1 MKYKVLVKNKKNGM
15 NCFMYR
21 NATIDDLKYILLS
34 LENLDTNKYF
44 IEVKNQEDNK

>member
-44 IEVKNQEDNK
+44 IEVKNQEEE

>member
-15 NCFMYR
+15 NCFIYR

-34 LENLDTNKYF
+34 LENLDTTKYYV
-44 IEVKNQEDNK
+44 EVKNEEEK